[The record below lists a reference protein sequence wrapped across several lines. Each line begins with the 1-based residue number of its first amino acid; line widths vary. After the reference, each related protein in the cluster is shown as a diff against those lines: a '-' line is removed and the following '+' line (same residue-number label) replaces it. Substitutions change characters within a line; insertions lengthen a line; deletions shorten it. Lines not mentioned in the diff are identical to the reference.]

1 MWKVWWFSINS
12 CGWNSGLPFPGKYMV
27 SSLRIKVV
35 SGMVKRHWKIASGWS
50 NASLR
55 ILVTEMSKS
64 PSRSIV
70 KVVVSPR
77 WSLLKNI
84 AKNRHQLSIRITLQ
98 IMQKAKN
105 IFGLQQGKKYL
116 NFRAKNIC
124 NIHTLVPTR
133 VGVQVWDK
141 LQRLNMSSWYGC
153 YPVWYRSNSHPKV
166 ELQKKTKS
174 MRGDLG

>member
-1 MWKVWWFSINS
+1 
-12 CGWNSGLPFPGKYMV
+12 MV

-84 AKNRHQLSIRITLQ
+84 AKNGHQMSIRITLQ

-105 IFGLQQGKKYL
+105 IFGLQQEKKNHCRKKRFEFSRQKY
-116 NFRAKNIC
+116 

>member
-1 MWKVWWFSINS
+1 
-12 CGWNSGLPFPGKYMV
+12 MV

-84 AKNRHQLSIRITLQ
+84 AKNRHQMSIRITLQ

-105 IFGLQQGKKYL
+105 IFGLQQGKKIFEFSRQKY
-116 NFRAKNIC
+116 

-174 MRGDLG
+174 MREDI